1 MGVSDDVDAPR
12 RRDLRAFPVAVIAR
26 GILTARF
33 HVWIP
38 KGRFPMADVNQSDV
52 YRGFIAC
59 LNRQDWATLE
69 HFVANDLK
77 YNDKQIGLSGYRKLL
92 TRFCDEIPDVY
103 FELAKLVSQ
112 PPLLASRLVFNCTPR
127 GTFLGLPVR
136 GKRISFAE
144 NAIYVFQD
152 DRIREVWSVLD
163 KTAIEAQL

>member
-1 MGVSDDVDAPR
+1 
-12 RRDLRAFPVAVIAR
+12 
-26 GILTARF
+26 
-33 HVWIP
+33 
-38 KGRFPMADVNQSDV
+38 MAEVNQSDV

-69 HFVANDLK
+69 HFVANDLR
-77 YNDKQIGLSGYRKLL
+77 YNDEQIGLSGYRKML

-144 NAIYVFQD
+144 NAIYAFQG
-152 DRIREVWSVLD
+152 DRIREVWSVID